1 MSATRAA
8 TTEPELPRR
17 SAWRSPWL
25 WLGVA
30 ISALNLWWAFH
41 DQNLA
46 EVGRH
51 IVRAN
56 WWAIALVAVPAH
68 VIANWIRALRWRH
81 LTDPIAKIE
90 VAALFR
96 ATAVM
101 FMGNNLFP
109 LRAGEVLRAW
119 YLAREVQVSATSLLA
134 TILLERVIDAIAVV
148 LLAVGLAFSMHV
160 RSGPSTE
167 ALWLGVPALLLAAVL
182 PLAFMVMLRRAPET
196 TVRLARRT
204 CEVVLRGW
212 LADEVEGLLRKFS
225 SGLGAIRGGVHLA
238 WVTAHTVILWG
249 VFSVLPFVVVLWA
262 MDIAPGGIGRT
273 IEAGYSTLVWVG
285 LAVSLPSAPGFF
297 GLFQTASRVA
307 LAPFG
312 VPTDA
317 AVALGTVANVTYWV
331 TTTAL
336 GLVSLRFGRTSFDA
350 VSRAAGSAGG
360 QVDPADRR

>member
-1 MSATRAA
+1 MSAS
-8 TTEPELPRR
+8 PESVAPLARRR
-17 SAWRSPWL
+17 SVWRSPWL
-25 WLGVA
+25 WIGVA
-30 ISALNLWWAFH
+30 ISAVNLWWAFH
-41 DQNLA
+41 DQQLA

-51 IVRAN
+51 ILRAN
-56 WWAIALVAVPAH
+56 WWAILLVAVPSH
-68 VIANWIRALRWRH
+68 VAANWIRALRWRH
-81 LTDPIAKIE
+81 LTDPIARIE

-119 YLAREVQVSATSLLA
+119 YLAREVGTSATSLLA

-148 LLAVGLAFSMHV
+148 LLAVGLMYSMHV
-160 RSGPSTE
+160 RSGPSSE

-182 PLAFMVMLRRAPET
+182 PLAFMVLLRRAPET
-196 TVRLARRT
+196 TLRLARRS
-204 CEVVLRGW
+204 CEVLLRGR
-212 LADEVEGLLRKFS
+212 LADEVESLLRKFS
-225 SGLGAIRGGVHLA
+225 TGLGAIRGGTHLA
-238 WVTAHTVILWG
+238 WVTVHTVILWG
-249 VFSVLPFVVVLWA
+249 VFSMLPFAVVLVA
-262 MDIAPGGIGRT
+262 MDIAPGGVGRT
-273 IEAGYSTLVWVG
+273 LEAGYSTLVWVG

-336 GLVSLRFGRTSFDA
+336 GLISLRFGRTSFDA
-350 VSRAAGSAGG
+350 VSRAAATAGG
-360 QVDPADRR
+360 QVDPEGRR